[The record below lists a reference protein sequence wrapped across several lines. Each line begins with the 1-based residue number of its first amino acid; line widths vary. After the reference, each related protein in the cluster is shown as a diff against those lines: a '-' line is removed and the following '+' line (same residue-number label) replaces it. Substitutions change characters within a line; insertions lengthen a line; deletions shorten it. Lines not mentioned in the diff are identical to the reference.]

1 MSGALKT
8 PELADDAK
16 QLEAV
21 LADAD
26 RLVADLDD
34 EAFRWRPEP
43 GRWSISECLEHLSI
57 TLEQYAP
64 GIEKCIR
71 EGRQNGRTGL
81 RDPKR
86 GWIIGWLINTLEPP
100 AKRRFRAPK
109 AFSPDTPKP
118 KDEVYPRFVKLHR
131 NLGAA
136 MADADGLDLWKNRMV
151 SPVTSLLRMGL
162 GESFALML
170 SHARRHVWQAQQVR
184 QAPGFPGASAASR
197 T

>member
-1 MSGALKT
+1 MSGTLQS
-8 PELADDAK
+8 PELADNAA
-16 QLEAV
+16 QLQAL
-21 LADAD
+21 LADAE

-43 GRWSISECLEHLSI
+43 GRWSISECLEHVSI

-71 EGRQNGRTGL
+71 EGRQNGRTGQ

-86 GWIIGWLINTLEPP
+86 GWIIGWLIHSLEPP
-100 AKRRFRAPK
+100 AKRRFKAPN
-109 AFSPDTPKP
+109 AFSPTEPKA
-118 KDEVYPRFVKLHR
+118 KDEVYPRFVKLHHD
-131 NLGAA
+131 LGAA

-170 SHARRHVWQAQQVR
+170 THGRRHVWQGWQVR
-184 QAPGFPGASAASR
+184 QADGFPGGR
-197 T
+197 P